1 MSHLC
6 LQNTLRN
13 RRPAGLI
20 SMGAAKLPVK
30 ANKCKSC
37 LAIKANSSNSLA
49 PGFNLEHKS
58 FFWQSERKH
67 STFTES
73 SNYMEERLQY
83 THKMTVR
90 AR

>member
-6 LQNTLRN
+6 LKNTLRN

-37 LAIKANSSNSLA
+37 LAIKANSSNGLA

-58 FFWQSERKH
+58 YFKARESTAL
-67 STFTES
+67 TFTES
-73 SNYMEERLQY
+73 NNYME
-83 THKMTVR
+83 
-90 AR
+90 